1 MGRALECCSILYKWF
16 DTYFRKVG
24 GSKIGRDL
32 PPRSRIVGRILAI
45 ASFVAVALCIPA
57 AGQRI
62 PEAPLYQLLPEDWP
76 YPLIRTCSTAEG
88 ICLIPFTIKPGQPCS
103 CQRADGS
110 WVDGVCI
117 R

>member
-1 MGRALECCSILYKWF
+1 M
-16 DTYFRKVG
+16 
-24 GSKIGRDL
+24 
-32 PPRSRIVGRILAI
+32 GRILAI
-45 ASFVAVALCIPA
+45 ASLVAVALCIPA
-57 AGQRI
+57 AGQQI
-62 PEAPLYQLLPEDWP
+62 PEASLYQLLPEDWP